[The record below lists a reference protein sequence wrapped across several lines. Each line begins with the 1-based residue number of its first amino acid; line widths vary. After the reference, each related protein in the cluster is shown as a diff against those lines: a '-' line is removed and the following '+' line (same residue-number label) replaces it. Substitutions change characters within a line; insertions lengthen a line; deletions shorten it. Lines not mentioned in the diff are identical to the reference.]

1 MKTKTHQ
8 SIEPENKTAGTAASF
23 IQPAQKPVGIMTKLE
38 VGKPGDEY
46 EQEADRMADR
56 VMQTTDNTAIQR
68 ATLPEEKVQKA
79 TLPEEKIQKKS
90 VSGEKATGNPYT
102 PLNLSYRG
110 DFAADRHISWIQRE
124 SYKRDDDEEE
134 PVQMKSAFPMNR
146 EIPDQSWLENQ
157 INQSKNNGQ
166 PLPQGYR
173 SFMESR
179 LGVDL
184 SRVNIHTG
192 NEASQLNR
200 SLQAQAFTHGND
212 VYFNEGKYEPES
224 RHGQHLLAHELTH
237 VVQQGGSQPAPNV
250 QKEDTNAIPSSQE
263 EEQTTSAD
271 PVTAT
276 PQAVEQTTTPGGGNN
291 ELSEFIAGLIRDQI
305 SNSALRGHLRSL
317 GSLLQE
323 LAVESTAAQSTG
335 EVTSPDR
342 LRSLAV
348 EQAFSQTASDI
359 IANPE
364 LALLRQEIV
373 RAVGDSPPE
382 FALALALSA
391 ITIAALADIDAS
403 YSSRADLGAG
413 FDLGYSFDFGTLQDL
428 QFRSLGL
435 NVGFAYEN
443 FRTRIGGSVQQEGEG
458 EEEHVTGTGTGEVRI
473 GDQQASLEAT
483 VRINTDGE
491 LLLSG
496 RLQTLFGFG
505 GGDSIRLSADLSH
518 DFSSDETRL
527 SAGATG
533 QFDLGHDFL
542 FNLGAALNYSTEDQ
556 DLGITGFIELQQ
568 DIWRLRIEANADRI
582 PEGRSIIP
590 GADLQVQGMFGVT
603 Y

>member
-1 MKTKTHQ
+1 MKTKSHQ
-8 SIEPENKTAGTAASF
+8 TTETEKGASRAASDF
-23 IQPAQKPVGIMTKLE
+23 SHSKPQSTFAIMPKLE
-38 VGKPGDEY
+38 VGQPGDEY
-46 EQEADRMADR
+46 EREADRAADQ
-56 VMQTTDNTAIQR
+56 VMQTADNTAIQR

-79 TLPEEKIQKKS
+79 PLPEEKVQKKIM
-90 VSGEKATGNPYT
+90 NPSQI
-102 PLNLSYRG
+102 N
-110 DFAADRHISWIQRE
+110 
-124 SYKRDDDEEE
+124 
-134 PVQMKSAFPMNR
+134 N
-146 EIPDQSWLENQ
+146 PDTSWLENQ
-157 INQSKNNGQ
+157 ISQTKNGGQ
-166 PLPQGYR
+166 PLPDGPR

-179 LGVDL
+179 LGADF

-192 NEASQLNR
+192 NDAAQLNR

-212 VYFNEGKYEPES
+212 VYFNDGKYEPET
-224 RHGQHLLAHELTH
+224 RQGQHLLAHEMTH
-237 VVQQGGSQPAPNV
+237 VVQQGGAQPAPNV
-250 QKEDTNAIPSSQE
+250 QKEDTNATTTSQE

-276 PQAVEQTTTPGGGNN
+276 PQAVEETTTSGGGNN

-317 GSLLQE
+317 GSLLQG
-323 LAVESTAAQSTG
+323 LAVESTAAQSTD

-348 EQAFSQTASDI
+348 EQAFNQTASDI

-391 ITIAALADIDAS
+391 ITIAALADSDAS
-403 YSSRADLGAG
+403 YSSRSDLGAG

-435 NVGFAYEN
+435 NVGFAHEN

-458 EEEHVTGTGTGEVRI
+458 EEERVTGTGTGEVRI

-496 RLQTLFGFG
+496 RLQTLFDFG

-518 DFSSDETRL
+518 DFSSDETSLR
-527 SAGATG
+527 AGATG

-542 FNLGAALNYSTEDQ
+542 FNLGALLNYSTEDQ
-556 DLGITGFIELQQ
+556 DLSITGFIELQQ
-568 DIWRLRIEANADRI
+568 DIWRLRIEATADQI

-590 GADLQVQGMFGVT
+590 GADLQVQGMFGANF
-603 Y
+603 